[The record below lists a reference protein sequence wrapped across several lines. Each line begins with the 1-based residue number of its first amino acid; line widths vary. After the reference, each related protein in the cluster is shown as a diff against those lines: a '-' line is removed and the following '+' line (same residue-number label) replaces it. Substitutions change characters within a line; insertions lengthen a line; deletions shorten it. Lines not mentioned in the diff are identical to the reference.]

1 MSKPFSRGTLKIK
14 KMPSKCKALLVSNL
28 NRFLCIRF
36 SFLLIGVG
44 FGLLIYYGVTEV
56 LPAVKARHF
65 QETNCFVNYST
76 FDGEE
81 VCDCGAGFPL
91 SSCYPCLKIHVEFRT
106 ENNGKASVN
115 ASTNGQKSILYED
128 VSSVNDKVFN

>member
-1 MSKPFSRGTLKIK
+1 
-14 KMPSKCKALLVSNL
+14 MPSKCKTLLASNL

-44 FGLLIYYGVTEV
+44 FGLLIYYGVTKV
-56 LPAVKARHF
+56 LPAAKARHF
-65 QETNCFVNYST
+65 QKTSCFVNYSA

-91 SSCYPCLKIHVEFRT
+91 SSCYPCLKIHVEFRP

-115 ASTNGQKSILYED
+115 ARTDGQQSILYQD
-128 VSSVNDKVFN
+128 VSSVSDKVLN